1 MGTMGCLGY
10 LSLVALLSCGI
21 QGASL
26 PYQNGYQLHLNQK
39 GVRMDL
45 AMKDLNPL
53 VGGKAHVE
61 LPISSIWKMLEVDA
75 QLLKPIIKTLEK
87 TTLPVWKLVDVEA
100 PFLKPLIIAM
110 ERNTLGRIYDVMT
123 VKADMTFNAEEILKG
138 IFNVAVDYTL
148 VHKDGTEE
156 KATLLI
162 QGKNESGKLVT
173 SMEIIPK
180 NNAVMPEK
188 KIFFPLEMIFTCN
201 WPSAHTLTIKGDFG
215 KIFLNI
221 ANNMNEVSV
230 RGVLEYLGQ
239 QYKYST
245 ILSISE
251 KMFTVTFQEP
261 SKELYDVVMKVKMLN
276 GFPMLEITGN
286 IPTFQYFTAGDFKT
300 EVIVNSWLNYE
311 IKHTFHGVEMLR
323 LTVDML
329 NGFPRMEI
337 TGKIP
342 AFKYLKAGAFKTE
355 VIVNSWLN
363 YEMKHTFNGVE
374 MLRATFG
381 MLNGFPRIEITGK
394 MPNIKYF
401 TAGDFKTEVIA
412 TSWLNYEIKHTFN
425 GVEMLR
431 LTFGMLNGFPRM
443 EITGKMPTIKY
454 FTAGDFRAEV
464 IVNSWF
470 NYEIKHTFN
479 GVEMLRLTFQ
489 MLNGFPR
496 IEITGYLPTTPL
508 FTAGVFKSQL
518 IVKSLYKYEIKH
530 IFKGMEILNLKIA
543 LINGKMEMIMKYGQT
558 HKTHIVLEYEYLK
571 WIKIL
576 LPTTNTWLSK
586 DLGVETH
593 YQPTNEAKQYEGGN
607 IKIVAKHDNM
617 PIMNIG
623 GYYGLTLDSSKYEIL
638 LNDFYINLLNKD
650 TLLFDGVAF
659 SELKFYGKILL
670 DRLSMNDLMPKI
682 ALEAKIHKDEQKV
695 FHYLLTTFETPCKL
709 HIFFP
714 YLFKNILSMTQE
726 HIEII
731 HEHVVLE
738 NKQVISTLC
747 NLTNKK
753 IITKVTPTMMSLE
766 LFDGEVS
773 LVKYVTELTKIDV
786 GRNSMLLEGN
796 KIVQFNAYQPWFLP
810 AILGFTQLKTKF
822 HLEVVDK
829 AEGKININVAVIKD
843 TTELLNAV
851 VNNVE
856 APYMIVVR
864 APGLPLEMKVD
875 YKQSAKVW
883 DVKINNESYLKV
895 RQFVPY
901 MLVLKAPVLPLVM
914 RIDYELS
921 TKVWDVKINTKS
933 YLKVRQTVANKVEV
947 VLNGLPLFRVALL
960 AKELRITTIMNYVP
974 EITTAVTL
982 KSFSLFQNTLGIEV
996 MVGKISHKTL
1006 LGWNIN
1012 ILRKAFV
1019 DVKVIGS
1026 GTELLG
1032 DYEVF
1037 RHLNWNIVNL
1047 KNIDVE
1053 WTGKV
1058 MCTALKVFKTPMVT
1072 EGKLL
1077 FKDFVVDI
1085 KTVEKLMDVPYTLIF
1100 KSHPLTVALLPFFM
1114 YP

>member
-1 MGTMGCLGY
+1 M
-10 LSLVALLSCGI
+10 GI

-26 PYQNGYQLHLNQK
+26 PYQNGYQFHLNQK
-39 GVRMDL
+39 GVIMDL
-45 AMKDLNPL
+45 EMKDVNPL

-61 LPISSIWKMLEVDA
+61 LPISSVWKMLEVDA

-87 TTLPVWKLVDVEA
+87 TTLPVWKLLEVEA
-100 PFLKPLIIAM
+100 PFLKPIIIAL
-110 ERNTLGRIYDVMT
+110 EKNTLGRIYDVMT
-123 VKADMTFNAEEILKG
+123 VKADITFNAEEILKG

-148 VHKDGTEE
+148 VHRDGTDE

-162 QGKNESGKLVT
+162 QGKNESGKHVT

-180 NNAVMPEK
+180 NNVVMPEK

-215 KIFLNI
+215 TIFLNI

-230 RGVLEYLGQ
+230 RGVLEYLSQ

-245 ILSISE
+245 ILSIKE

-286 IPTFQYFTAGDFKT
+286 IPTFQYFSAGDFKT
-300 EVIVNSWLNYE
+300 ELIVNSWLNYE
-311 IKHTFHGVEMLR
+311 IKHTFHGMEM
-323 LTVDML
+323 
-329 NGFPRMEI
+329 
-337 TGKIP
+337 
-342 AFKYLKAGAFKTE
+342 
-355 VIVNSWLN
+355 
-363 YEMKHTFNGVE
+363 FN
-374 MLRATFG
+374 L
-381 MLNGFPRIEITGK
+381 
-394 MPNIKYF
+394 NIK
-401 TAGDFKTEVIA
+401 I
-412 TSWLNYEIKHTFN
+412 S
-425 GVEMLR
+425 
-431 LTFGMLNGFPRM
+431 
-443 EITGKMPTIKY
+443 
-454 FTAGDFRAEV
+454 
-464 IVNSWF
+464 
-470 NYEIKHTFN
+470 
-479 GVEMLRLTFQ
+479 
-489 MLNGFPR
+489 
-496 IEITGYLPTTPL
+496 
-508 FTAGVFKSQL
+508 
-518 IVKSLYKYEIKH
+518 
-530 IFKGMEILNLKIA
+530 
-543 LINGKMEMIMKYGQT
+543 NGKMEMIMKYGQT
-558 HKTHIVLEYEYLK
+558 HKTHIVLEYEYLR

-586 DLGVETH
+586 DLGVEMH
-593 YQPTNEAKQYEGGN
+593 YQPTNEAKQFEGGN

-617 PIMNIG
+617 PVMNIG
-623 GYYGLTLDSSKYEIL
+623 GYYGLTLDSTKYEIL
-638 LNDFYINLLNKD
+638 LNDFYVNLLNKD
-650 TLLFDGVAF
+650 IMLLDGIAF

-670 DRLSMNDLMPKI
+670 DRLSMNGLMPKI
-682 ALEAKIHKDEQKV
+682 ALEAKIHKDDQKV
-695 FHYLLTTFETPCKL
+695 FHYILTTIETPCKI

-731 HEHVVLE
+731 HEHVVLG

-753 IITKVTPTMMSLE
+753 IITTVTPTMMSLE

-786 GRNSMLLEGN
+786 GLNSMLLEGN

-810 AILGFTQLKTKF
+810 AALGVNQLKTKF

-829 AEGKININVAVIKD
+829 AEGKINVNVAVIKD

-856 APYMIVVR
+856 APYMMVVR
-864 APGLPLEMKVD
+864 APGLPLEIKVD
-875 YKQSAKVW
+875 YKLSAKVW
-883 DVKINNESYLKV
+883 DVKINNRSYLEV
-895 RQFVPY
+895 RP
-901 MLVLKAPVLPLVM
+901 
-914 RIDYELS
+914 
-921 TKVWDVKINTKS
+921 
-933 YLKVRQTVANKVEV
+933 TVANEVEV
-947 VLNGLPLFRVALL
+947 VLTGVPLFRVALL
-960 AKELRITTIMNYVP
+960 AKELRITTIMKDLP

-982 KSFSLFQNTLGIEV
+982 KTFSLFQNTLGIEV

-1012 ILRKAFV
+1012 MLRKAFV

-1032 DYEVF
+1032 DYELLH
-1037 RHLNWNIVNL
+1037 HLNWNIVSL

-1058 MCTALKVFKTPMVT
+1058 MCKGLKVFKTPLVT

-1077 FKDFVVDI
+1077 LKDFVVDM
-1085 KTVEKLMDVPYTLIF
+1085 KMVEKLMDVPYTLIF
-1100 KSHPLTVALLPFFM
+1100 KSHPLTVAFLPFFQ